1 MDFNVLKEQKEEKNQ
16 SLKKFIIL
24 KCLSEKLL
32 ENSVNDKIL
41 QGYIPVSSIVINKD
55 FFYQSMILKGII

>member
-1 MDFNVLKEQKEEKNQ
+1 MDFNVSKEQKEEKNQ

-32 ENSVNDKIL
+32 ENLVNDKIL